1 MREKNVLDRSPT
13 GLELGIPLLA
23 LLVRVAKRV
32 VLSSPERRL
41 RSVEAQALDSVGMR
55 SGEQDAE
62 RASLAPAQHMGLI
75 HPRGVH
81 HRARVLH
88 SLVRRRDALW
98 PIGHTGAAL
107 VETDNARESRESL
120 APPHPRRLLPIERQV
135 REPTRNHQHLR
146 CALADHLTGDA
157 RLATPGVQDRR
168 RHRKSVRRRPSRLMA
183 TAKRTTGIEPAT
195 LSL

>member
-1 MREKNVLDRSPT
+1 MREKNVLDSSPT

-75 HPRGVH
+75 HPRSVH
-81 HRARVLH
+81 HRPRVLH
-88 SLVRRRDALW
+88 SL
-98 PIGHTGAAL
+98 G
-107 VETDNARESRESL
+107 
-120 APPHPRRLLPIERQV
+120 PRW
-135 REPTRNHQHLR
+135 
-146 CALADHLTGDA
+146 
-157 RLATPGVQDRR
+157 
-168 RHRKSVRRRPSRLMA
+168 S
-183 TAKRTTGIEPAT
+183 KRTTRAKAASPSHHRTHVGSSQSSARCENQPGIISISAGPSPT
-195 LSL
+195 T

>member
-1 MREKNVLDRSPT
+1 MPEKNLLDRSPP

-23 LLVRVAKRV
+23 LPARGAKRV

-41 RSVEAQALDSVGMR
+41 RSVEDQALDSVGIR

-62 RASLAPAQHMGLI
+62 RASLAPAQHMSLL

-107 VETDNARESRESL
+107 VETDKARESRESL
-120 APPHPRRLLPIERQV
+120 APPHPRRLLQSSA
-135 REPTRNHQHLR
+135 R
-146 CALADHLTGDA
+146 C
-157 RLATPGVQDRR
+157 
-168 RHRKSVRRRPSRLMA
+168 
-183 TAKRTTGIEPAT
+183 EN
-195 LSL
+195 